1 MVYGTVEAYQ
11 VINPVTNQHFG
22 GSLALIPGLDQMGY
36 IAMTAFALN
45 LVVAVVLSLVL
56 NAMKVSNGADET
68 AVGDYFADAGDPRV
82 EKDKVGAGATRRTA
96 ERCRTDRLSAVGTI
110 IE

>member
-11 VINPVTNQHFG
+11 VINPVTKQHFG

-56 NAMKVSNGADET
+56 NAMKVTNGADET

-82 EKDKVGAGATRRTA
+82 EKDKVVRGGRRRGADALPDCSSA
-96 ERCRTDRLSAVGTI
+96 RCGTT